1 VARWARQL
9 GAVTDVEY
17 AQVEEAVYAKWKQR
31 RIRGSQ
37 GAARYQASEHIQASG
52 DRAAEE
58 ACTLIP
64 QIPQSPE
71 TVIPQLRATSQGC
84 SFLLQQF
91 QLLRERLATHGFF
104 EVSQRRWCLNL
115 FARRSDH
122 LFIDPHVYD
131 LDRLYLGAIGG
142 VGSFTALQAANAFL
156 LDRPDDMS
164 DGEFARR
171 LEPMV
176 ENLPAI
182 AEGQAGLIKLV
193 DAAIAEL
200 TERVGLLR
208 LRERDDREVAEINAD
223 TDVTPDGALR
233 VRYDGMAG
241 REHHAALRQFRALRD
256 DRLKHGTDDCAAE
269 TDEAQNEATVPEV
282 NGAAEEAKGPIDVT
296 GPRAGDIPNP
306 NSQIPNESQIPSS
319 RSQTNG
325 AQHAPNPNSEVT

>member
-1 VARWARQL
+1 VARWALQL

-37 GAARYQASEHIQASG
+37 GAVRYEASEHIQASG

-58 ACTLIP
+58 VCTLIP
-64 QIPQSPE
+64 QIAQSPG
-71 TVIPQLRATSQGC
+71 TIIPQLRATSQGC

-91 QLLRERLATHGFF
+91 QFLRERLATHHSF
-104 EVSQRRWCLNL
+104 EVSQRRWALNL
-115 FARRSDH
+115 FARRPDH

-131 LDRLYLGAIGG
+131 LDRLYLGALGG
-142 VGSFTALQAANAFL
+142 PGSFTADQAANALL

-164 DGEFARR
+164 DGEFSRR

-176 ENLPAI
+176 ENLPTI
-182 AEGQAGLIKLV
+182 AEGHAGLIKLV
-193 DAAIAEL
+193 DTAIAEL

-208 LRERDDREVAEINAD
+208 LREREDREVAEIKAD

-241 REHHAALRQFRALRD
+241 RDHHAALRD

-282 NGAAEEAKGPIDVT
+282 DKAAEEGEGPIDVT
-296 GPRAGDIPNP
+296 RPTTGEISNP
-306 NSQIPNESQIPSS
+306 KFQIPNESQIPSS
-319 RSQTNG
+319 KSQTTG
-325 AQHAPNPNSEVT
+325 DQPAPNPDPEVT